1 MLPRV
6 TMPRITLGK
15 EREDRDKQHES
26 LRCSCRTKH
35 PLSASLQESVQLLH
49 GNNAALSM
57 GHLGSVC
64 LQETECSSQRFWRL
78 THKAAGAVGP
88 SEHQALCISAP
99 CNWRGLPAVSE
110 SFWKAQTFF
119 TLWSVLLKGVT
130 ARDKLTPVW
139 LISLFPTR
147 IYNNSSLR
155 SAQLSNSSILSVSA
169 GDLQGD
175 KAHSSLLGTPWF
187 TGVTAALHCNTACWR
202 NSVKALIEVGTF
214 GVGCLKREFLLC

>member
-49 GNNAALSM
+49 GNNAALLM

-64 LQETECSSQRFWRL
+64 LQDTEYSSQRFCRL

-130 ARDKLTPVW
+130 
-139 LISLFPTR
+139 
-147 IYNNSSLR
+147 SSPQFGSSPFFLR
-155 SAQLSNSSILSVSA
+155 GSTTIHPSGQHNWATLQYSVC
-169 GDLQGD
+169 LQE
-175 KAHSSLLGTPWF
+175 TCRVIRPIP
-187 TGVTAALHCNTACWR
+187 ACWGHPGLQESLQHCTVTQR
-202 NSVKALIEVGTF
+202 AEETLWKLW
-214 GVGCLKREFLLC
+214 

>member
-26 LRCSCRTKH
+26 LRCSC
-35 PLSASLQESVQLLH
+35 SLQESVQLLH

-119 TLWSVLLKGVT
+119 TL
-130 ARDKLTPVW
+130 
-139 LISLFPTR
+139 
-147 IYNNSSLR
+147 
-155 SAQLSNSSILSVSA
+155 
-169 GDLQGD
+169 
-175 KAHSSLLGTPWF
+175 
-187 TGVTAALHCNTACWR
+187 
-202 NSVKALIEVGTF
+202 
-214 GVGCLKREFLLC
+214 